1 MKKIIFILTLQ
12 TVLLAYI
19 SNAQP
24 GYYPNRPSIGRHN
37 RYSNCTEP
45 FAEVRFNRDY
55 PGLANT
61 SLHYRDYEIRSYI
74 RYKCLT
80 SDQIRR
86 LAQLYSTDGERERFL
101 LYAFNFVFD
110 LEDYSVAATSLLTVP
125 MRNDFYQFLASKGIP
140 TGDLVYVYPPN
151 YYPNGN
157 YNGYPPPPN
166 NGTYNNYPPPNN
178 NYPPQNGTPPNNGT
192 YNNYPPQNGTP
203 PNNGTYNNYPPP
215 NNNYPPQNGTPP
227 NNGTYNNYPP
237 PNNNGSNNNQPIQN
251 ATIPPPASNTNIN
264 GNNTV
269 QNNNNDT
276 GNRSTISTAS
286 YENLKTQIAQK
297 SFEKER
303 IELANQTLKQNSL
316 TSIQIAGIMRLLAFD
331 NNRLDFAKYAYS
343 YVYDKENYTAVTD
356 ALAFDSNK
364 KVLKD
369 FLATSSVKN

>member
-178 NYPPQNGTPPNNGT
+178 N
-192 YNNYPPQNGTP
+192 
-203 PNNGTYNNYPPP
+203 
-215 NNNYPPQNGTPP
+215 
-227 NNGTYNNYPP
+227 
-237 PNNNGSNNNQPIQN
+237 GSNNNQPIQN

-331 NNRLDFAKYAYS
+331 NNRLDFAKYAYT

>member
-1 MKKIIFILTLQ
+1 MKKIIFILVVQ
-12 TVLLAYI
+12 SVLFTFIL
-19 SNAQP
+19 NAQP
-24 GYYPNRPSIGRHN
+24 GYNPNRPSIGRHN
-37 RYSNCTEP
+37 RYSNCTQP

-61 SLHYRDYEIRSYI
+61 SLRYRDYEIRSYI

-110 LEDYSVAATSLLTVP
+110 LEDYSVSATSLVTVP
-125 MRNDFYQFLASKGIP
+125 MRNDFYQFLGSKGIP

-166 NGTYNNYPPPNN
+166 NYYPPQNNTGSNNYYPPQNGSNN
-178 NYPPQNGTPPNNGT
+178 NYPPQNNTGS
-192 YNNYPPQNGTP
+192 
-203 PNNGTYNNYPPP
+203 
-215 NNNYPPQNGTPP
+215 NNNYPPQNNTGS
-227 NNGTYNNYPP
+227 NNNYPP
-237 PNNNGSNNNQPIQN
+237 QNNTGSNNNYPPQNNNNGYNTNPQTQN

-264 GNNTV
+264 GNIGL
-269 QNNNNDT
+269 QNNNYTAD
-276 GNRSTISTAS
+276 NRSIMSTTA
-286 YENLKTQIAQK
+286 YENLKTQISQK

-303 IELANQTLKQNSL
+303 IESANQTVKQNFL
-316 TSIQIAGIMRLLAFD
+316 TATQIAGILRLLAFD
-331 NNRLDFAKYAYS
+331 NNRLDFAKYAYP
-343 YVYDKENYTAVTD
+343 YVYDKENYAAVTD

-364 KVLKD
+364 KALKD
-369 FLATSSVKN
+369 FLTAGSVKN